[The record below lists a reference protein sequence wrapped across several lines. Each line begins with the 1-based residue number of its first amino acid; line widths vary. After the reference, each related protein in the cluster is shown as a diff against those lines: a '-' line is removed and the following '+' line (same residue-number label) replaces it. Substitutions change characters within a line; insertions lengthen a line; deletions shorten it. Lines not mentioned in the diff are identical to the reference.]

1 MAISARQMKL
11 PPSPTR
17 GSQKYSQ
24 KSYAA
29 QGCGVAPLA
38 EAICS
43 FHATVPFALFLEIGD
58 NVQILERS
66 AGWYRGFR
74 IGHAC
79 AKGIFPVNYI
89 HIKKAL
95 INNRGISETVTPI
108 DDPMAIEITTTLKE
122 WGVLWKELFVNQRLD
137 LFLKLRHA
145 MVELL
150 DLRRQLM
157 AQHLSQEQVLEIK
170 RLAAMRLN
178 WGNQQLGLDLVPRKD
193 YDMVDPEM
201 ISVAELYR
209 LALLARWFQK
219 HWARNFRYPTSTPGQ
234 SRKKVYSQVKVQT
247 QVSVHTSKLLL
258 PDLLLWLVCSKEVI
272 QKQHHKHTKCVTT
285 LPFHGLMFVNNM
297 YEMKYSS
304 MHFLYQT
311 TVCTTRWLIFIL
323 TPFLY
328 QMNGR
333 VEAEPQPQPPM
344 PYHINMSLKSFGYNI
359 FGEEV
364 ELSFFLY
371 DVKEGKPISEHFL
384 LRLNK
389 QGLPKNRERLEKQ
402 SALFTDLSY
411 KDLRRDLYIII
422 HVIRYGRMLPNDS
435 RKPSTTSL
443 YRRPYGCAVLGIREW
458 IQSHIESPDERE
470 FVLKVYTCNHENE
483 WHQIQDHI
491 IRKSSNKYNA
501 ASSHYGVIL
510 SLQLLHGEMEHVQQ
524 DPLLQT
530 RALVIVRK
538 LGLSDVIM
546 PEKKIVGCDIRN
558 DLYVILE
565 KGEFERGG
573 KSVPKNIEVTMY
585 VLSPEGEVLK
595 DYITL
600 GSGESNLHEY
610 RSYVMYHSNNPRWG
624 ELIKLTIPI
633 DKFRN
638 SHLRFEFRHCSTK
651 EKGDKK
657 LFGFSFTPLMRE
669 DGKTLSD
676 DIHELCVYK
685 CEDPGCLTGPPSY
698 LALPSSRNGTL
709 SPAISCSPASSVFT
723 RNSKESLWISVLLC
737 STKLT
742 QNEDLLALLK
752 WKSHSETI
760 QDILGKLRQVKG
772 EEIVKFLQD
781 ILDALF
787 AILDDNTEKYG
798 PLVFQSLV
806 FVINLLRATK
816 FLHFKPVIDTY
827 INKHFAGALAY
838 RELMRCLK
846 WYLECAADGVVHGN
860 ILEVLQAFEY
870 LVKFIIQ
877 SRCLYCRA
885 TGGFDEEGFLTDIRE
900 LFGSIKLIILQE
912 QRDRDT
918 MVYQIISLLAALPAV
933 LEELLQMFAACDV
946 ASLAQGVLEGLKEV
960 LQSSN
965 AVGRASLQCACSLVE
980 GALFSNTDSRTVLLM
995 PVLNLLRAHLE
1006 MQKERL
1012 LCANIL
1018 SNVLITT
1025 KRSLET
1031 HAAGEMELVVET
1043 LMAVLLKTVAAVI
1056 CKGQRP
1062 DLAGEF
1068 VSCLLA
1074 MLRQMSS
1081 THFQKLLKGIPSR
1094 DGLKTLLV
1102 QMFSVFSN
1110 LMKPEIF
1117 PKDWMD
1123 MRMVTNSV
1131 IVKALQHLSTALHQ
1145 NFMND
1150 DFDFQVW
1157 SLYFSLAVLFISQP
1171 SLQLECFSASKR
1183 NRISSRYSDLRVTMG
1198 QDIRHMWQQLGDNKS
1213 HFVPGFLGPFLE
1225 VTLVPQAELRAL
1237 LIPIFHDIMDCEQRR
1252 NGAFK
1257 QVEAEL
1263 IDKLD
1268 GLLSE
1273 GRGDADYRE
1282 LLSLITPLFGPY
1294 PSLLERIEQETWR
1307 ESGASFIHSVTRLM
1321 ERLLNY
1327 RDCMKGDDG
1336 EEKKIGCA
1344 VTLLNF
1350 YKTEINKEEM
1360 YVRYIHKLCDMHLQ
1374 AQNFTEAGLT
1384 LQLYAELIGWG
1395 ERPLGAFLHYPAQSE
1410 WQRKELL
1417 FRKILHYLHHGKSWE
1432 YGIPLCR
1439 ELAIQYEAIY
1449 DYQRLSSV
1457 RKTEAAYYDSIVDH
1471 ERLEPE
1477 FFRMGFYGKKFPFF
1491 LRNKEF
1497 VCRGHESERLE
1508 SFSQRIM
1515 AEFPQGILLQ
1525 QAGQPDDTIT
1535 SSDGQ
1540 HIQIFAVTPVPDNPE
1555 LLRSVRVPMRVK
1567 SFYKVNNVRRF
1578 RHDRPFYKGSRDK
1591 ENEFKNLWVER
1602 TTLILKYSLPGIS
1615 RWFEVEKREVVEV
1628 SPLENAIEAVDNK
1641 NMELRSLIAQHQEQ
1655 RAYNINPLSMCLNG
1669 VIDAA
1674 VNGGI
1679 ARYQEAFFDKE
1690 YHSQHPN
1697 DSGKIMKL
1705 KELMLEQLDVL
1716 ALGLS
1721 LHERIVHPEMRPLH
1735 RKLLEQFHMLRVALL
1750 GQESA
1755 ALGRISPA
1763 FPSTFAASMSFN
1775 TSITNLYNRQ
1785 SPSSQPGSSRVSSS
1799 SLSSQA
1805 SGETQLMLRIADHLQ
1820 PGSEPSSLSST
1831 HSSVSTHIV
1840 CSAPCS
1846 TRGSPLLPEKYL
1858 HYHDLPG
1865 MPFLLRERPCSAVYP
1880 AIYEHGQQPP
1890 VFHRALIQQV
1900 MGSSRL
1906 SSDPNL
1912 SLAERIVPAA
1922 PSSWSLDSGTK
1933 DFAVFMRSHS
1943 AALVSSSFPKSAHPG
1958 TFLMNFEAYHQK
1970 LGNIHPTLPAR
1981 AIQKLY
1987 LAPGISLGPV
1997 GRHRLAIPE
2006 SPSSGIS
2013 SLGDSTSSQPSDTL
2027 TGKEIE
2033 SNRIEEDRPT
2043 SLRPRGSVQANNIA
2057 RPTNPP
2063 SRSSSAPGD
2072 ICNQLS
2078 LNRASHWG
2086 EKDGDGPWPNTL
2098 PKAKTL
2104 SPQTAQYTESH
2115 L

>member
-1 MAISARQMKL
+1 MWT
-11 PPSPTR
+11 PTD
-17 GSQKYSQ
+17 QEKF
-24 KSYAA
+24 
-29 QGCGVAPLA
+29 GV
-38 EAICS
+38 AICS
-43 FHATVPFALFLEIGD
+43 FHATVPFALYLEIGD

-74 IGHAC
+74 IGHAY

-95 INNRGISETVTPI
+95 VNNRGISETVTPI
-108 DDPMAIEITTTLKE
+108 DDPMAVEITTTLKE
-122 WGVLWKELFVNQRLD
+122 WGALWKELFVNQRLD

-157 AQHLSQEQVLEIK
+157 AQHPSQEQVLEIK

-209 LALLARWFQK
+209 LM
-219 HWARNFRYPTSTPGQ
+219 
-234 SRKKVYSQVKVQT
+234 
-247 QVSVHTSKLLL
+247 
-258 PDLLLWLVCSKEVI
+258 D
-272 QKQHHKHTKCVTT
+272 
-285 LPFHGLMFVNNM
+285 
-297 YEMKYSS
+297 
-304 MHFLYQT
+304 
-311 TVCTTRWLIFIL
+311 
-323 TPFLY
+323 
-328 QMNGR
+328 GR

-371 DVKEGKPISEHFL
+371 DIKEGKPISEHFL

-435 RKPSTTSL
+435 RKPSTTSASSA

-458 IQSHIESPDERE
+458 IQSHVDSPDERE

-501 ASSHYGVIL
+501 AASHYGVIL

-610 RSYVMYHSNNPRWG
+610 HSYVMYHSNNPRWG

-685 CEDPGCLTGPPSY
+685 CEDPACLTGVPSY
-698 LALPSSRNGTL
+698 LDLPSSRNGTL

-760 QDILGKLRQVKG
+760 QDVLGKLRQVKG

-885 TGGFDEEGFLTDIRE
+885 TGGFDEEGFLIDIRE

-918 MVYQIISLLAALPAV
+918 MVELLAALPAV
-933 LEELLQMFAACDV
+933 LEELLQMFAPHDV

-960 LQSSN
+960 LQSGN
-965 AVGRASLQCACSLVE
+965 AVGRAFLQCACSLVE
-980 GALFSNTDSRTVLLM
+980 GPLFSNTDSRAVLLM

-1018 SNVLITT
+1018 SNVLIITNQ
-1025 KRSLET
+1025 SVET
-1031 HAAGEMELVVET
+1031 QRAGEMELIVET

-1056 CKGQRP
+1056 CKGQQP
-1062 DLAGEF
+1062 DHAGEF

-1094 DGLKTLLV
+1094 DGLKALLV

-1123 MRMVTNSV
+1123 MRMVTNRV
-1131 IVKALQHLSTALHQ
+1131 IVKALQHLSTVLHQ

-1171 SLQLECFSASKR
+1171 SLQLESFSASKR

-1198 QDIRHMWQQLGDNKS
+1198 QDIRHMWQQLGDKKS

-1237 LIPIFHDIMDCEQRR
+1237 LIPIFHDIMDCEQQR

-1282 LLSLITPLFGPY
+1282 LFSLITPLFGPY

-1307 ESGASFIHSVTRLM
+1307 ESGTSFIHSVTRLM

-1395 ERPLGAFLHYPAQSE
+1395 ERPLGPFLHYPAQSE

-1457 RKTEAAYYDSIVDH
+1457 RKTEAAYYDSIVEH

-1497 VCRGHESERLE
+1497 VCQGHESERLE

-1540 HIQIFAVTPVPDNPE
+1540 HIQIFAVTPVPENLE
-1555 LLRSVRVPMRVK
+1555 LLRSVRVPVRVK
-1567 SFYKVNNVRRF
+1567 SFYKVNNIRRF

-1615 RWFEVEKREVVEV
+1615 RWFEVEKKEVVEV

-1679 ARYQEAFFDKE
+1679 A
-1690 YHSQHPN
+1690 
-1697 DSGKIMKL
+1697 
-1705 KELMLEQLDVL
+1705 
-1716 ALGLS
+1716 
-1721 LHERIVHPEMRPLH
+1721 
-1735 RKLLEQFHMLRVALL
+1735 
-1750 GQESA
+1750 
-1755 ALGRISPA
+1755 
-1763 FPSTFAASMSFN
+1763 T
-1775 TSITNLYNRQ
+1775 
-1785 SPSSQPGSSRVSSS
+1785 
-1799 SLSSQA
+1799 
-1805 SGETQLMLRIADHLQ
+1805 
-1820 PGSEPSSLSST
+1820 
-1831 HSSVSTHIV
+1831 
-1840 CSAPCS
+1840 
-1846 TRGSPLLPEKYL
+1846 
-1858 HYHDLPG
+1858 LPG
-1865 MPFLLRERPCSAVYP
+1865 
-1880 AIYEHGQQPP
+1880 
-1890 VFHRALIQQV
+1890 
-1900 MGSSRL
+1900 
-1906 SSDPNL
+1906 
-1912 SLAERIVPAA
+1912 
-1922 PSSWSLDSGTK
+1922 
-1933 DFAVFMRSHS
+1933 
-1943 AALVSSSFPKSAHPG
+1943 
-1958 TFLMNFEAYHQK
+1958 
-1970 LGNIHPTLPAR
+1970 
-1981 AIQKLY
+1981 
-1987 LAPGISLGPV
+1987 GIF
-1997 GRHRLAIPE
+1997 
-2006 SPSSGIS
+2006 
-2013 SLGDSTSSQPSDTL
+2013 
-2027 TGKEIE
+2027 
-2033 SNRIEEDRPT
+2033 
-2043 SLRPRGSVQANNIA
+2043 
-2057 RPTNPP
+2057 
-2063 SRSSSAPGD
+2063 
-2072 ICNQLS
+2072 
-2078 LNRASHWG
+2078 
-2086 EKDGDGPWPNTL
+2086 
-2098 PKAKTL
+2098 
-2104 SPQTAQYTESH
+2104 
-2115 L
+2115 